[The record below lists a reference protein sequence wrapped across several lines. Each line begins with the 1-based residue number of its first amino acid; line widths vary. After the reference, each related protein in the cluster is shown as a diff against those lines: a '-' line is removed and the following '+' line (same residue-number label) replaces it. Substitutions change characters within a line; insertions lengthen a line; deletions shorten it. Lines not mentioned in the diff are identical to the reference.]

1 MIYQDRRDAGKRLT
15 RSLEQFAG
23 RADVVVLALPRGGVP
38 VGFEV
43 AEALGA
49 PLDVFIVRKLGVPGH
64 EEYAMGAVASG
75 GVIVLNEEATGSLG
89 IPASMIEAVAAR
101 EQKEIVRRDR
111 LYRGTRPP
119 LDVRDKTIILVD
131 DGLATGSTMRAAVEA
146 LRNRSPKRIVVAVP
160 VGAVSSCRQLRE
172 IADEVIC
179 PSTPEPFEAVG
190 LWYVHFEQTSDAEVR
205 ELLDRSVSRRSV
217 DVIRS

>member
-1 MIYQDRRDAGKRLT
+1 MIYQDRREAGKLLAL
-15 RSLEQFAG
+15 SLERFAG

-38 VGFEV
+38 VGLEV

-75 GVIVLNEEATGSLG
+75 GVIVLNEEATRSLG
-89 IPASMIEAVAAR
+89 IPASVIEAVAAR
-101 EQKEIVRRDR
+101 EQKEIVRRDQ
-111 LYRGTRPP
+111 LYRGIRPP
-119 LDVRDKTIILVD
+119 LDVRDKTIIIVD

-160 VGAVSSCRQLRE
+160 VGAMSTCRQLRE

-190 LWYVHFEQTSDAEVR
+190 LWYANFEQTSDAEVR
-205 ELLDRSVSRRSV
+205 DLLDRSASHHPV
-217 DVIRS
+217 DVLNS

>member
-1 MIYQDRRDAGKRLT
+1 MIYQDRREAGKLLA
-15 RSLEQFAG
+15 RSLERFAG
-23 RADVVVLALPRGGVP
+23 RADIVVLALPRGGVP
-38 VGFEV
+38 VGLEV

-75 GVIVLNEEATGSLG
+75 GVIVLNEEATRSLG

-101 EQKEIVRRDR
+101 EQREIARRDR

-119 LDVRDKTIILVD
+119 LDVRDKTIIIVD

-160 VGAVSSCRQLRE
+160 VGAASTCRQLRE

-179 PSTPEPFEAVG
+179 PSTPEPFDAVG
-190 LWYVHFEQTSDAEVR
+190 LWYANFEQTSDAEVR
-205 ELLDRSVSRRSV
+205 DLLDRSASLRPVELLNP
-217 DVIRS
+217 

>member
-1 MIYQDRRDAGKRLT
+1 MIYQDRREAGKLLA
-15 RSLEQFAG
+15 RSLERFAG
-23 RADVVVLALPRGGVP
+23 RADIVVLALPRGGVP
-38 VGFEV
+38 VGLEV

-64 EEYAMGAVASG
+64 EEYGMGAVASG
-75 GVIVLNEEATGSLG
+75 GVIVLNEEATRSLG

-119 LDVRDKTIILVD
+119 LDVRDKTIIIVD

-160 VGAVSSCRQLRE
+160 VGAASTCRQLRE
-172 IADEVIC
+172 VADEVIC

-190 LWYVHFEQTSDAEVR
+190 LWYANFEQTSDAEVR
-205 ELLDRSVSRRSV
+205 DLLDRSASRRPVEVLNS
-217 DVIRS
+217 

>member
-1 MIYQDRRDAGKRLT
+1 MIYQDRRDAGKRLAQ
-15 RSLEQFAG
+15 SLKQFAG
-23 RADVVVLALPRGGVP
+23 RADVVILALPRGGVP

-64 EEYAMGAVASG
+64 GEYAMGAVASG
-75 GVIVLNEEATGSLG
+75 GVIVLNEEATRSLR
-89 IPASMIEAVAAR
+89 IPASTIAAVAAR
-101 EQKEIVRRDR
+101 ELEEIVRRDR
-111 LYRGTRPP
+111 LYRGSRAP

-146 LRNRSPKRIVVAVP
+146 LRKRSPKRIVAAVP

-172 IADEVIC
+172 AADEVIC

-190 LWYVHFEQTSDAEVR
+190 LWYGDFEQTSDAEVR
-205 ELLDRSVSRRSV
+205 DLLDRSASRRPV
-217 DVIRS
+217 DVLGS

>member
-1 MIYQDRRDAGKRLT
+1 MIYQDRREAGKLLA
-15 RSLEQFAG
+15 RSLERFAG
-23 RADVVVLALPRGGVP
+23 RADIVVLALPRGGVP
-38 VGFEV
+38 VGLEV

-75 GVIVLNEEATGSLG
+75 GVIVLNEEATRSLG

-101 EQKEIVRRDR
+101 EQREIARRDR

-119 LDVRDKTIILVD
+119 LDVRDKTIIIVD

-146 LRNRSPKRIVVAVP
+146 LRDRSPKRIVVAVP
-160 VGAVSSCRQLRE
+160 VGAASTCRQLRE

-179 PSTPEPFEAVG
+179 PSTPEPFDAVG
-190 LWYVHFEQTSDAEVR
+190 LWYANFEQTSDAEVR
-205 ELLDRSVSRRSV
+205 DLLDRSASLRPVELLNP
-217 DVIRS
+217 